1 MWILLAAFAGL
12 ASNIFNI
19 FNRHILRTESDSTA
33 LGWIT
38 EIIRLVIGV
47 GLLAFDPSMVSI
59 SRTIMHI
66 GIVGTIEIISVYVF
80 MKMHLYSHL
89 SISTIIQ
96 RTRLIWVPVIAYIL
110 LGERLAL
117 FDYVGIAILFIGLSV
132 SAAPRK
138 IMTDKGMQYAY
149 LSAFFAA
156 VLAIATKSATRDLS
170 VGWTLIAMSLLPTL
184 IIPLFMKGASVRLKN
199 ALQVNP
205 ASKLISAGANTVAM
219 ILLTMSIKIG
229 SLSIATAIYQS
240 MMLVSI
246 LVGIFI
252 FQEREGLA
260 KKIIG
265 GTITVIAILIITLL

>member
-1 MWILLAAFAGL
+1 
-12 ASNIFNI
+12 
-19 FNRHILRTESDSTA
+19 
-33 LGWIT
+33 
-38 EIIRLVIGV
+38 
-47 GLLAFDPSMVSI
+47 
-59 SRTIMHI
+59 MHI
-66 GIVGTIEIISVYVF
+66 CIVGTIEIISVYVF

-110 LGERLAL
+110 LGERLGL
-117 FDYVGIAILFIGLSV
+117 FYYVGISVLFIGLSI

-156 VLAIATKSATRDLS
+156 VLAIAVKFALRDMS
-170 VGWTLIAMSLLPTL
+170 VGWIMIAMSLLPTL
-184 IIPLFMKGASVRLKN
+184 IIPLFMKNAPIRLRT
-199 ALQVNP
+199 AVQINP
-205 ASKLISAGANTVAM
+205 TSKLISSGANTVAM

-265 GTITVIAILIITLL
+265 GTITVVAILIITLL

>member
-47 GLLAFDPSMVSI
+47 GLLAFDPSMFNI
-59 SRTIMHI
+59 SRTFMHI

-149 LSAFFAA
+149 LSAFCAA

-184 IIPLFMKGASVRLKN
+184 IIPLFMKNAPVRLRT
-199 ALQVNP
+199 ALRANP
-205 ASKLISAGANTVAM
+205 SSKLISSGANTVAM

-252 FQEREGLA
+252 FHEREGLA
-260 KKIIG
+260 KKLIG
-265 GTITVIAILIITLL
+265 GTITVVAVLIITLL